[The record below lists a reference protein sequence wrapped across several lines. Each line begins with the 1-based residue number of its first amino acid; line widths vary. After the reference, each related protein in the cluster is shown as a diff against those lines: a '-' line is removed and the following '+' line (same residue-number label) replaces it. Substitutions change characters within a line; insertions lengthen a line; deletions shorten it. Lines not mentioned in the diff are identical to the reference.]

1 MPHSHGY
8 RARTRHLFAKGFRN
22 KGAGTLSKFQTSY
35 RVGDIVDIK
44 ANGAYHKGMPH
55 KFYHGKTGTV
65 FNVTRRAIGV
75 VVNKTV
81 REKQF
86 AKRIHFRVEHVTKS
100 NVKQKLL
107 ERIHANEK
115 LKAEYRAAK
124 AAGKKVAKP
133 LLKRQPVQPTPAHFV
148 RPVSPVQDLQPKPFV
163 WKL

>member
-1 MPHSHGY
+1 MPHHRGY
-8 RARTRHLFAKGFRN
+8 RACTRHLFAKGFRN
-22 KGAGTLSKFQTSY
+22 KGAGTLTKFQTKY
-35 RVGDIVDIK
+35 KVGDIVDIK

-75 VVNKTV
+75 IVNKTV

-107 ERIHANEK
+107 ERIHANEAAK
-115 LKAEYRAAK
+115 KAYREAK
-124 AAGKKVAKP
+124 AAGKKVSKP
-133 LLKRQPVQPTPAHFV
+133 LLKRQPAQPTPAHFV
-148 RPVSPVQDLQPKPFV
+148 RPVKPVIDLQPKPFV

>member
-1 MPHSHGY
+1 MPHSRGY

-22 KGAGTLSKFQTSY
+22 KGPGTLTKFQTSY

-75 VVNKTV
+75 IVNKTV

-107 ERIHANEK
+107 ERIQQNEK
-115 LKAEYRAAK
+115 LKKEYVEAK
-124 AAGKKVAKP
+124 KAGKKVQRP
-133 LLKRQPVQPTPAHFV
+133 LLKRQPAQPSPARFV
-148 RPVSPVQDLQPKPFV
+148 KPVKAVLDLQPKPFV